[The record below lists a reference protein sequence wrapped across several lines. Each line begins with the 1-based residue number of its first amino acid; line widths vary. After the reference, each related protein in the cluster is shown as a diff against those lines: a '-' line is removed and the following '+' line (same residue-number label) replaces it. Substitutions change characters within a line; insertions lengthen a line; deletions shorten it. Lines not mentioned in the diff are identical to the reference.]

1 MSQRSEEALAVR
13 LDLAVSAAH
22 AAGDVTLQFFQRDEV
37 QVERKS
43 DNSPVTQADRQA
55 EQLLRRR
62 ILESFPQDAIIGEE
76 FGEVEGSSGYTWILD
91 PIDGT
96 KSFISG
102 VPLYSVLIGI
112 VSGGESLAG
121 VILVPALQECVYAA
135 RGKGAWWVQRG
146 GEPRPARVSAATS
159 LSEGL
164 FVTSQVDSFEKR
176 GAAVA
181 YHQLERA
188 ASITRS
194 WGDGYGYLLVATGR
208 ALAMVDPIM
217 NLWDAA
223 SLQPILREAGG
234 SFTDWA
240 GRDTVYGGEGIGTNG
255 RVLAEVLAITRPF
268 VRSAS

>member
-1 MSQRSEEALAVR
+1 MSQRSEDAVAAR
-13 LDLAVSAAH
+13 LELAVSAAR
-22 AAGDVTLQFFQRDEV
+22 AAGEITLQFFQRDEV

-55 EQLLRRR
+55 EQLLRRL
-62 ILESFPQDAIIGEE
+62 IGESYPQDAIVGEE
-76 FGEVEGSSGYTWILD
+76 YGEVEGSSGYTWILD

-121 VILVPALQECVYAA
+121 VILLPALQECVYAA
-135 RGKGAWWVQRG
+135 RGQGAWWVRQG
-146 GEPRPARVSAATS
+146 DAPRPAKVSTASS
-159 LSEGL
+159 LGEGL

-176 GAAVA
+176 GAAAA

-223 SLQPILREAGG
+223 SLQPILKEAGG
-234 SFTDWA
+234 AFTDWS
-240 GRDTVYGGEGIGTNG
+240 GRDTIYGGEGIGTNG
-255 RVLAEVLAITRPF
+255 RVLAEVLSITRPF
-268 VRSAS
+268 ARPAS